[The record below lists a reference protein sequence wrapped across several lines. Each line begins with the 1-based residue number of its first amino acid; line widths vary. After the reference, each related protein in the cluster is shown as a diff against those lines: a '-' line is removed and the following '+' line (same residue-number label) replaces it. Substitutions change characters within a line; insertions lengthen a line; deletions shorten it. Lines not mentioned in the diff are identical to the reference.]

1 MFLRFLVTIQDI
13 LSLHSHFEHS
23 VFFLAFGKAKNA
35 HMGRGA
41 LLGSNV

>member
-1 MFLRFLVTIQDI
+1 MVTIQDTPPPI
-13 LSLHSHFEHS
+13 HSHFEHS